1 MVKKMMTPSSL
12 FQRHNKLQ
20 KKLEYVEDPTYSVS
34 INSHVCITC
43 SKFDY
48 SSMASY
54 PSILI
59 CNCHQKLI
67 FQGQHLTHSCE
78 QHQYKE
84 NYVINKKRYHSLN
97 AA

>member
-78 QHQYKE
+78 LYQKKA
-84 NYVINKKRYHSLN
+84 NFGINKKLN
-97 AA
+97 HIFQAA